1 MLKKEFKLKLKFL
14 TGLNSISS
22 FWNIFPFK
30 ISWLSSFDSF
40 KKKNHFFFFKED
52 NIEIVN
58 TKTLNATDE
67 KNNQL
72 NSKFSSKMSSSS
84 SSSLIVSID
93 LGTTSTR
100 VIVFDEKLNIVSTSQ
115 QEYTQ
120 YHKQPGK

>member
-1 MLKKEFKLKLKFL
+1 MLKKEFKLKFL
-14 TGLNSISS
+14 IGLNSISS

-30 ISWLSSFDSF
+30 ISWLSSFDTF
-40 KKKNHFFFFKED
+40 KKKNHFFFLKED

-58 TKTLNATDE
+58 TKTLNATNK
-67 KNNQL
+67 KNSQL
-72 NSKFSSKMSSSS
+72 NSKFSSKMSSS